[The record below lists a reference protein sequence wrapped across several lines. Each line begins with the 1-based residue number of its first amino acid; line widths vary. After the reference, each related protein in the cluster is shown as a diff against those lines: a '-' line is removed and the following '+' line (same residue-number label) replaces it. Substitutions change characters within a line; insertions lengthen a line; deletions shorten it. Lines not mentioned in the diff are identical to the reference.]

1 MNTVL
6 NGAKAQNQLQGKTD
20 SAEAVHRG
28 RVLMPGTEPTG
39 TEKKW
44 DKEGFFFVHFP
55 GLQFCCWQSDRVYFI
70 IILILALK
78 HKLDINGDFINY

>member
-44 DKEGFFFVHFP
+44 DKEGFFLYIFQDFNFAVDKVI
-55 GLQFCCWQSDRVYFI
+55 GFI
-70 IILILALK
+70 LL
-78 HKLDINGDFINY
+78 